1 MIEMKLIN
9 ITHIDPIDGMV
20 HIYGAVQR
28 RFDLIGNAHVERIDL
43 LMDDKVNKHWAYFDQ
58 VYQCILYLEQE
69 LWQKYIKTIHK
80 AYGKPLF

>member
-1 MIEMKLIN
+1 MKQFESNTKANYTTLHLSIMDAKMIEMKLIN

-43 LMDDKVNKHWAYFDQ
+43 LMDDKVNKH
-58 VYQCILYLEQE
+58 
-69 LWQKYIKTIHK
+69 
-80 AYGKPLF
+80 

>member
-43 LMDDKVNKHWAYFDQ
+43 LMDDKVNKH
-58 VYQCILYLEQE
+58 
-69 LWQKYIKTIHK
+69 
-80 AYGKPLF
+80 